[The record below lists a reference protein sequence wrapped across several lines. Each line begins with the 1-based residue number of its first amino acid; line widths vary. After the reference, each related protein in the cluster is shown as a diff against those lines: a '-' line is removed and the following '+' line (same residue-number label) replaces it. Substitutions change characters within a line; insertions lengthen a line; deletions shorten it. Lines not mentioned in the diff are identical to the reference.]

1 MRLRPVILLGAI
13 VGLLAG
19 IVAALAI
26 PQTRAAGGGAGGT
39 PITAPVPDPGSSTVK
54 HIAKAQPPPG
64 DTLLVVRG
72 KIRIEARAADPL
84 GGPQWAVRVFEA
96 DRVLKRGSR
105 RPGVSPVIG
114 HNLCAQLG
122 RIHDGA
128 FGWLDAAGTFR
139 PVLPGIVGRGTTSWC
154 GSQRP
159 TVGGNPPLIAVSTIT
174 DPDAPV
180 AAVKSTVA
188 WGLGGS
194 GARAV
199 TLRVAGRATTPDA
212 TPHHAFVAVAGPEV
226 DQRQVTAT
234 VAYPGG
240 RTVRLPRERGLPGL
254 PGGGTPRLAARAPD
268 PNGGLPFAMVAA
280 RAPSGGWCTFA
291 GGRVV
296 GDRTGGVDYRQDVLS
311 ETQVTGG
318 GSCGV
323 PPEARARI
331 FKVHPV
337 LLASSGGSGDTPAEG
352 GDAATGRVARRTQRG
367 LMVFNGPAAPGVVS
381 VTLETP
387 RDVRTLIPSGPTHAI
402 MAVYDGSF
410 PTGGIRIVARFKDG
424 HTQVD
429 RLDVSF

>member
-1 MRLRPVILLGAI
+1 MRLRPVLLIGAV

-26 PQTRAAGGGAGGT
+26 PQTRASGSGGATAG
-39 PITAPVPDPGSSTVK
+39 APVPDPGSSTVVRT
-54 HIAKAQPPPG
+54 AKAQAPAG
-64 DTLLVVRG
+64 DTALVARG
-72 KIRIEARAADPL
+72 PIRIEARAADPL
-84 GGPQWAVRVFEA
+84 GGPEWAVRVFEA
-96 DRVLKRGSR
+96 DRVVKPAAR
-105 RPGVSPVIG
+105 RPGVDPVIG

-122 RIHDGA
+122 RIHDGT

-139 PVLPGIVGRGTTSWC
+139 PVKIGIVGRGTTSWC
-154 GSQRP
+154 GSRRP
-159 TVGGNPPLIAVSTIT
+159 TVNGDPPLIAVSPIT
-174 DPDAPV
+174 EPSAPV
-180 AAVKSTVA
+180 AQVKATVA

-199 TLRVAGRATTPDA
+199 TLHLAGRTVTPEATA
-212 TPHHAFVAVAGPEV
+212 HHAFLAVAGPEV

-234 VAYPGG
+234 IAYPGG
-240 RTVRLPRERGLPGL
+240 RTVRLPRSRGLPGP
-254 PGGGTPRLAARAPD
+254 PGGGGPVQLAARAPD
-268 PNGGLPFAMVAA
+268 PNGGLPFAMVAS
-280 RAPSGGWCTFA
+280 RATDGSWCTFA
-291 GGRVV
+291 GGRIV
-296 GDRTGGVDYRQDVLS
+296 GDRAGGVDYRQDVLS
-311 ETQVTGG
+311 ETQATGG

-323 PPEARARI
+323 APQQEASI

-337 LLASSGGSGDTPAEG
+337 LLGSSGGSGDTAAEG
-352 GDAATGRVARRTQRG
+352 GDPGGTGRIARRTQRG
-367 LMVFNGPAAPGVVS
+367 LMVFDGPVAPGVVA